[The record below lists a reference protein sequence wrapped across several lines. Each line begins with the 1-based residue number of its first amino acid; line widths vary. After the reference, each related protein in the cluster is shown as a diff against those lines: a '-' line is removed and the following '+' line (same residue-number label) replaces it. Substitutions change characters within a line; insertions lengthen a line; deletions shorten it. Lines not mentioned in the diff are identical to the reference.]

1 MQKTFIQQSLAGLL
15 ISSAFLYSCTGSGG
29 QQFSTK
35 EDSVRFA
42 QAVMEKYPGEKR
54 GVSLLADTVP
64 VPKGRDLQE
73 PKPTGMQ
80 PISWETVIQ
89 YSESYDKDP
98 QLKSPYGY
106 YYKGFIIDTAGY
118 NMLLR
123 NAAIKGLF
131 LRLGKKADG
140 SYTVMLLGLNEKGGM
155 VYSGDVNAKGGVALK
170 DSSNYDNLNTCPEIC
185 P

>member
-1 MQKTFIQQSLAGLL
+1 MQKTFTHSLAGLL
-15 ISSAFLYSCTGSGG
+15 ITSAFLYSCSGNGG

-42 QAVMEKYPGEKR
+42 QAVMQKYPGEKQ
-54 GVSLLADTVP
+54 GVPLFADTVP
-64 VPKGRDLQE
+64 SGKGKDIQA

-106 YYKGFIIDTAGY
+106 YYKGFIVDTAGY
-118 NMLLR
+118 DMLLK
-123 NAAIKGLF
+123 NASIKGLF

-140 SYTVMLLGLNEKGGM
+140 SYTIMVLGLNEKGA
-155 VYSGDVNAKGGVALK
+155 VLNSGGIGLQGRALK
-170 DSSNYDNLNTCPEIC
+170 DSSNFDNLNTCPEIC